1 MTPYLLVANAF
12 TPAGGM
18 ERANHALA
26 LYLARRGGHVHLVGH
41 GASADVLAFENV
53 RFHRAPRPLGADLL
67 GMPLVD
73 WIGRFWARRI
83 ARIHGRVIVNGG
95 NCLWGDVNW
104 VHYVHAAWGS
114 GWKRRWFMRD
124 ERRALRRARLI
135 VSNSDRTTA
144 DLVERLGVDE
154 KRVRTLFLGVDAER
168 FCPPGAGEREAFRR
182 EMGWRPD
189 EKVVAF
195 VGAASDRRKGL
206 DRLMAAWRKLEGE
219 KDWRLVTVGAN
230 GPEAGERIQWLGF
243 RPDIEK
249 VLAGC
254 DLVAAPSRY
263 ESYGLGV
270 PEALCLGTPAMVAK
284 AAGVAEQYS
293 ETLRPLLL
301 EDVED
306 AGEIARRL
314 LHWAANRDSYR
325 AATLALSSALRRR
338 DWNVMAKEFID
349 LVEERRTADRSM
361 IQQEAPAGS
370 EFGLRGRRLLESRI
384 PQAPMQPSE
393 ADVL

>member
-1 MTPYLLVANAF
+1 
-12 TPAGGM
+12 
-18 ERANHALA
+18 
-26 LYLARRGGHVHLVGH
+26 
-41 GASADVLAFENV
+41 
-53 RFHRAPRPLGADLL
+53 
-67 GMPLVD
+67 
-73 WIGRFWARRI
+73 
-83 ARIHGRVIVNGG
+83 
-95 NCLWGDVNW
+95 
-104 VHYVHAAWGS
+104 
-114 GWKRRWFMRD
+114 MRD

-135 VSNSDRTTA
+135 VSNSGRTTA

-206 DRLMAAWRKLEGE
+206 DRLMAAWRNLEGE

-230 GPEAGERIQWLGF
+230 GPETGERIQWLGF

-270 PEALCLGTPAMVAK
+270 HEALCLGTPAMVAK

-293 ETLRPLLL
+293 EALRPLLL

-306 AGEIARRL
+306 AGDIARRL